1 MKRLLILA
9 TVLIF
14 AVSAFSQRSGTIL
27 QQEMGAITL
36 NGAVAGTASTLPP
49 VLGEFDVSIQLIPA
63 LSLAG
68 DSLWFSYIPYQSN
81 SMADDVWTALAAAD
95 TVGTTTD
102 SDAIYE
108 ITDFKGL
115 RLKVI
120 CTGISADTCT
130 VTPYIVYKK
139 HAQE

>member
-14 AVSAFSQRSGTIL
+14 AVSAFSQRSGTVL
-27 QQEMGAITL
+27 QETMGALT
-36 NGAVAGTASTLPP
+36 VPGTRTDTSEVLPP
-49 VLGEFDVSIQLIPA
+49 VMGEFDVSIQLIPA
-63 LSLAG
+63 LYGAG

-81 SMADDVWTALAAAD
+81 VLTGNVWTALAAAD
-95 TVGTTTD
+95 TVGTNTD

-115 RLKVI
+115 RLRVI
-120 CTGISADTCT
+120 CTAICADTIT
-130 VTPYIVYKK
+130 ITPYVVYKK
-139 HAQE
+139 HANE